1 MKTYSSIKK
10 GNSRRSFLKTK
21 LFWLLI
27 LIGLIIFG
35 LIFPWLISRVSA
47 IVLYPFHAT
56 STWVKSSDGVIPLY
70 LRSRAE
76 LVNEVE
82 TVRKEQAVQTG
93 TQLSIQRLLEENMQL
108 RALTKSYHV
117 GERLI
122 ARVLDRPNS
131 LPNDLLQI
139 DQGTDSGVVVGAP
152 VYNGIDGVVGLVV
165 HVTDKYSFVD
175 LFTSPGFLSTAYVLG
190 PNVFAPIEGVGG
202 GIARVKLPQ
211 GVPIRE
217 GQLVILPGIS
227 TAIYGEIVSIQNE
240 PTQPEQYGYVAPSQ
254 AINSLLYVTVG
265 LESILNRDNVTF
277 EAEMREQ
284 IRQAANINFENNT
297 GTSTASTTSNSNGVN
312 RAE

>member
-1 MKTYSSIKK
+1 M
-10 GNSRRSFLKTK
+10 F
-21 LFWLLI
+21 
-27 LIGLIIFG
+27 
-35 LIFPWLISRVSA
+35 
-47 IVLYPFHAT
+47 
-56 STWVKSSDGVIPLY
+56 
-70 LRSRAE
+70 
-76 LVNEVE
+76 
-82 TVRKEQAVQTG
+82 
-93 TQLSIQRLLEENMQL
+93 
-108 RALTKSYHV
+108 
-117 GERLI
+117 
-122 ARVLDRPNS
+122 
-131 LPNDLLQI
+131 
-139 DQGTDSGVVVGAP
+139 
-152 VYNGIDGVVGLVV
+152 
-165 HVTDKYSFVD
+165 
-175 LFTSPGFLSTAYVLG
+175 LG

>member
-1 MKTYSSIKK
+1 MKTYSSITK
-10 GNSRRSFLKTK
+10 GSYRPSFLKTK
-21 LFWLLI
+21 LFWLFV
-27 LIGLIIFG
+27 LIGVIIFS
-35 LIFPWLISRVSA
+35 LIFPWLISRISA
-47 IVLYPFHAT
+47 FVLYPFHAT
-56 STWVKSSDGVIPLY
+56 SAWVKSSDGMIPLY
-70 LRSRAE
+70 LRSREE

-82 TVRKEQAVQTG
+82 EIRKEQASQTG

-108 RALTKSYHV
+108 RALTKSDKV

-131 LPNDLLQI
+131 LPNDLIQI
-139 DQGTDSGVVVGAP
+139 DQGSDQGVVVGAP

-175 LFTSPGFLSTAYVLG
+175 LFTSPGFLSTAYIFG
-190 PNVFAPIEGVGG
+190 PNIFAPIEGVGG

-211 GVPIRE
+211 GVPIRV

-227 TAIYGEIVSIQNE
+227 SAIYGEIVSVQNE

-265 LESILNRDNVTF
+265 LETILNRDNVAF
-277 EAEMREQ
+277 EAHMREQ
-284 IRQAANINFENNT
+284 IRQAANINFTNNAT
-297 GTSTASTTSNSNGVN
+297 TSTSTMLNNYEEVET
-312 RAE
+312 E

>member
-1 MKTYSSIKK
+1 MPVIVVPDPLRAVIRGAGIVIENLELYEDVFIDKE

-108 RALTKSYHV
+108 RALTKSDHV

-122 ARVLDRPNS
+122 TRVLDRPNS

-175 LFTSPGFLSTAYVLG
+175 LFTSPGFLSTAYV
-190 PNVFAPIEGVGG
+190 F
-202 GIARVKLPQ
+202 R
-211 GVPIRE
+211 
-217 GQLVILPGIS
+217 S
-227 TAIYGEIVSIQNE
+227 
-240 PTQPEQYGYVAPSQ
+240 
-254 AINSLLYVTVG
+254 
-265 LESILNRDNVTF
+265 
-277 EAEMREQ
+277 
-284 IRQAANINFENNT
+284 
-297 GTSTASTTSNSNGVN
+297 
-312 RAE
+312 